1 MHDGLPIRHMRS
13 ERYTESDFVGVV
25 FGGGRIVGVVVVV
38 GDAVVVVGGVVVVV
52 DVVVGPRL
60 RCGGRGGAIAS
71 HIVTYVG
78 HDVPPTADMFC
89 ERCHEIGVVQFL
101 PKEYC
106 RLTAPSVYG
115 DL

>member
-1 MHDGLPIRHMRS
+1 MRS

-25 FGGGRIVGVVVVV
+25 FGGGRVVGVVVV

-52 DVVVGPRL
+52 VVVGPRL

-71 HIVTYVG
+71 DIVTDVG

-89 ERCHEIGVVQFL
+89 ERCHQIGVVQFL

-115 DL
+115 DF